1 MLKPGLEKAAAAH
14 KDKVSMLV
22 VDVDENQELTSMY
35 GVRSVPTAVVLSDGE
50 VVDILHGA
58 DGISMDKI
66 MSRLPS

>member
-22 VDVDENQELTSMY
+22 VDVDDNQELASKY

-50 VVDILHGA
+50 VRDILHGA
-58 DGISMDKI
+58 GNISMDRI
-66 MSRLPS
+66 TSCLA

>member
-22 VDVDENQELTSMY
+22 VDVDENQELASMY

-50 VVDILHGA
+50 VMDVLHGSS
-58 DGISMDKI
+58 GINMDKI
-66 MSRLPS
+66 MSCFV